1 MYNIKVS
8 VIIPIY
14 NVEKYLKKCLDS
26 VIHQTLNEIE
36 IICIDDC
43 STDDSLLIIEEY
55 AKIDSRLKIIKNNV
69 NKGVSASRNLGIQES
84 KGEYIAFLD
93 SDDFID
99 ETAYEKAFNI
109 AHKLDLD
116 CLLFKTKVLDNRTG
130 EISDKTPYFA
140 LDCFENFDKEIF
152 NHTDTK
158 KFTCDINVQLGS
170 KLFKREFIINKK
182 LFFPQRKIFEDED
195 FFYNIYLR
203 ANRISLLPEYLYY
216 YRRFRKGSIMENKH
230 KRFLDLLDTVGE
242 LRKIFIKTNNFDEEY
257 KNSFYK
263 KYISLILYRFNETDD
278 EDKEEFFLK
287 TKEFLKKILFN
298 EKDILYLDEENKL
311 ASFYI
316 LNSSYEEFSAYLEN
330 NTSLKKLLNYS
341 IDFSLDL
348 NDNLQNKK
356 TDLNNKNQIIN
367 SKNEIINS
375 KNEIINSKNEIIN
388 SKNEIID
395 GKNHLIKKLKV
406 DTQNISKQL
415 ELQKNQITNLN
426 QKLEQKNTQITEK
439 ERIITNINNQLEL
452 QKNEII
458 NLNDTIE
465 QKNTQI
471 TEKEHAM
478 LFKENSLLENQEI
491 INNLIENLKIQNKTI
506 LDLEMKL
513 NSKLKIIE
521 SLENKNNL
529 ISEEILN
536 NKSTIEEQNKVIES
550 LSIEKEYYL
559 IHYNTLK
566 KNNAYLNNINEEV
579 FSSNSWKLTEPLRK
593 FRRMLK

>member
-116 CLLFKTKVLDNRTG
+116 CLLFKSKVLDNRTG

-375 KNEIINSKNEIIN
+375 KNEIINSKNEII
-388 SKNEIID
+388 D

-439 ERIITNINNQLEL
+439 EGIITNINNQLEL

>member
-36 IICIDDC
+36 IICIDDH

-55 AKIDSRLKIIKNNV
+55 AKIDSRVKIIKNDI
-69 NKGVSASRNLGIQES
+69 NKGVSTSRNLGIKEA

-99 ETAYEKAFNI
+99 ETAYEKAFHI

-140 LDCFENFDKEIF
+140 LDCFKNFDKEIF

-170 KLFKREFIINKK
+170 KLFKREFIINNK

-203 ANRISLLPEYLYY
+203 ANRISLLPEHLYY
-216 YRRFRKGSIMENKH
+216 YRRFRKGSIMENKN
-230 KRFLDLLDTVGE
+230 KRFPDLLDTVDE
-242 LRKIFIKTNNFDEEY
+242 LRKIFIKTNNFDDEY

-263 KYISLILYRFNETDD
+263 KYISLILYRFKETDE

-316 LNSSYEEFSAYLEN
+316 LNSSYAEFSEHLKN

-348 NDNLQNKK
+348 NDSLQNKK
-356 TDLNNKNQIIN
+356 SNLNDKNQ
-367 SKNEIINS
+367 
-375 KNEIINSKNEIIN
+375 IINSKNEIIN

-395 GKNHLIKKLKV
+395 GKNNLIKKLKV
-406 DTQNISKQL
+406 DTQNTVKQL
-415 ELQKNQITNLN
+415 ELQKNQVTNLN
-426 QKLEQKNTQITEK
+426 DTIEQKNTQITEK
-439 ERIITNINNQLEL
+439 KAIITEKEEIITNINNQLEL
-452 QKNEII
+452 QKNQVI

-471 TEKEHAM
+471 TEKE
-478 LFKENSLLENQEI
+478 EI

-513 NSKLKIIE
+513 NNKLKIIE
-521 SLENKNNL
+521 SLENNNNL

-536 NKSTIEEQNKVIES
+536 KKSTIEEQNNIIES

-559 IHYNTLK
+559 IHYNSLK
-566 KNNAYLNNINEEV
+566 KNNAHLNNINEEV

-593 FRRMLK
+593 FRRILK

>member
-375 KNEIINSKNEIIN
+375 KNEII
-388 SKNEIID
+388 D

>member
-116 CLLFKTKVLDNRTG
+116 CLLFKSKVLDNRTG

-375 KNEIINSKNEIIN
+375 KNEIINSKNEII
-388 SKNEIID
+388 D

>member
-116 CLLFKTKVLDNRTG
+116 CLLFKSKVLDNRTG

-375 KNEIINSKNEIIN
+375 KNEII
-388 SKNEIID
+388 D

>member
-375 KNEIINSKNEIIN
+375 KNEIINSKNEII
-388 SKNEIID
+388 D